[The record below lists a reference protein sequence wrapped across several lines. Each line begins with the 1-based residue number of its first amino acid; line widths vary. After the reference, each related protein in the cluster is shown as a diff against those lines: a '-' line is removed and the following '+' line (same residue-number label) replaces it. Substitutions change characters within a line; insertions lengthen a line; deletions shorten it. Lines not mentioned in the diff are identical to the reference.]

1 VTLHGRETE
10 QATIAD
16 LLASARLGAG
26 ASLALV
32 GEPGA
37 GKSSLLWDTAR
48 RAEQVMTVVT
58 TSGIESEAPL
68 AFAALQRLLR
78 PLAPRLTAV
87 PSPQAR
93 ALRVAFGEESGEVG
107 DRFLV
112 YLGALSLLAAAAEER
127 PVLAVIDDAQWLDEA
142 SAAAFHFIARRIT
155 VEPIAVLWA
164 SRDDPRTFDAADL
177 PVLRLA
183 GLGLDAVSGILAE
196 DTGTEVSPRVAARL
210 LASTGGN
217 PLGIRELASVLTPAQ
232 LAGEAPLPPR
242 LPVSERVERVFLDR
256 ARRLSEDAQTV
267 LLVSSADDSARLA
280 TVLQAARI
288 LGADPEALAE
298 AELSGLITV
307 TDDWITLRHPLVRSA
322 MYSTAASGQ
331 RRRVHAALAEVL
343 TRDQDADR
351 RAWHRSSSVVEPD
364 ESVVGDLV
372 EAARRAERRGGHE
385 AASAAWARAAQLTA
399 DAARRARHLFAAS
412 MAAWVSA
419 HPDRAGALVDQA
431 IAEATDSLL
440 LADARRLRGRI
451 EWNTGS
457 VRLANRMLLAAA
469 VDAAGHDPVRAREIA
484 ADAVSIAAW
493 GGDSGSDVDATT
505 LVPSPAADAPARE
518 RTYDQML
525 RGLARVV
532 AGDYA
537 GAAAPLREAFAS
549 HEELPEDYELVP
561 NLGIA
566 AMHLGEFD
574 RCGMYMQRLL
584 AKARDSGV
592 LMMVLYASTRL
603 AMTDLVAGRWS
614 DAVSDATEA
623 VTLGQVTGHD
633 VLADT
638 PRALLLVLAAL
649 RGEGTFDELAPH
661 LEVATSRGTTGLL
674 DVVLR
679 DFVHWAYGIRQVS
692 RPASA
697 FHRLAQ
703 MSHDV
708 PRRMAGVDRIEA
720 AVHADQIE
728 VARLW
733 VDDLAGF
740 AAATGQAWAAAVAEH
755 GQALLADPGQAEQHF
770 RRALEFHGK
779 KGQECRPF
787 NQARTELAYG
797 EFLRRARRRVDA
809 RTHLRAA
816 LETFEGLR
824 AGPWAER
831 AAQEL
836 RASGE
841 TVRKHEDAGAGALTP
856 QERQVAQ
863 MVRRGLSNKDVAA
876 QLFVSPRTVEFHLRN
891 VFTKTGVTS
900 RGELTALTLG

>member
-1 VTLHGRETE
+1 MTLHGRETE
-10 QATIAD
+10 QATIAR
-16 LLASARLGAG
+16 LLASARSGAG

-37 GKSSLLWDTAR
+37 GKSSLLGDTAR
-48 RAEQVMTVVT
+48 QAAQVMTVVT

-78 PLAPRLTAV
+78 PLTSRLAAV

-93 ALRVAFGEESGEVG
+93 ALRAAFGEESGEVG
-107 DRFLV
+107 DRFVV

-142 SAAAFHFIARRIT
+142 SAAAFHFIARRIS

-164 SRDDPRTFDAADL
+164 ARDDPRAFDPADL
-177 PVLRLA
+177 PVLKLA

-210 LASTGGN
+210 LANTGGN

-232 LAGEAPLPPR
+232 LAGEALLPPR

-307 TDDWITLRHPLVRSA
+307 TDDRITLRHPLVRSA
-322 MYSTAASGQ
+322 MYSAAPSGQ

-343 TRDQDADR
+343 TRDEDADR

-364 ESVVGDLV
+364 ESVVCDLV

-412 MAAWVSA
+412 MTAWVSA
-419 HPDRAGALVDQA
+419 RPDRARDLVDQA

-493 GGDSGSDVDATT
+493 GGDSGSDIDATT

-549 HEELPEDYELVP
+549 HEELPEDYELLP

-592 LMMVLYASTRL
+592 LMMVLYASIRL

-623 VTLGQVTGHD
+623 VTLGEVTGHD

-661 LEVATSRGTTGLL
+661 LEVATSRGTAGLL

-703 MSHDV
+703 ISHDV

-733 VDDLAGF
+733 VDDFAGF

-755 GQALLADPGQAEQHF
+755 GQALLADPGPAEEHF

-779 KGQECRPF
+779 EGQVCRPF
-787 NQARTELAYG
+787 NRARTELAYG

-816 LETFEGLR
+816 LDTFEGLR

-841 TVRKHEDAGAGALTP
+841 TVRKREDAGTGALTP

>member
-1 VTLHGRETE
+1 MAGHPAEHFNVLPSRSRDLLRPASRHRVLATGRHGPSCRYPLGVTLHGRETE
-10 QATIAD
+10 QATIAG
-16 LLASARLGAG
+16 LPASARSGAG

-37 GKSSLLWDTAR
+37 GKSSLLGDTAR
-48 RAEQVMTVVT
+48 QAAPVMTVVT

-78 PLAPRLTAV
+78 PLMSRLAAV

-164 SRDDPRTFDAADL
+164 ARDDPRALDTADL

-210 LASTGGN
+210 LANTGGN

-232 LAGEAPLPPR
+232 LVGQAPLPPR

-288 LGADPEALAE
+288 LGADPEALTE

-307 TDDWITLRHPLVRSA
+307 TDDRITLRHPLVRSA
-322 MYSTAASGQ
+322 MYGATPSGQ

-364 ESVVGDLV
+364 ESVVCDLV

-399 DAARRARHLFAAS
+399 DAAWRARHLFAAS

-419 HPDRAGALVDQA
+419 RPDRARDLVDQA
-431 IAEATDSLL
+431 IAEATDSVL

-469 VDAAGHDPVRAREIA
+469 VDAAGDDPVRAREIA
-484 ADAVSIAAW
+484 ADAV
-493 GGDSGSDVDATT
+493 
-505 LVPSPAADAPARE
+505 
-518 RTYDQML
+518 
-525 RGLARVV
+525 
-532 AGDYA
+532 
-537 GAAAPLREAFAS
+537 
-549 HEELPEDYELVP
+549 
-561 NLGIA
+561 
-566 AMHLGEFD
+566 
-574 RCGMYMQRLL
+574 
-584 AKARDSGV
+584 
-592 LMMVLYASTRL
+592 
-603 AMTDLVAGRWS
+603 
-614 DAVSDATEA
+614 
-623 VTLGQVTGHD
+623 
-633 VLADT
+633 
-638 PRALLLVLAAL
+638 
-649 RGEGTFDELAPH
+649 
-661 LEVATSRGTTGLL
+661 L
-674 DVVLR
+674 D
-679 DFVHWAYGIRQVS
+679 
-692 RPASA
+692 
-697 FHRLAQ
+697 
-703 MSHDV
+703 
-708 PRRMAGVDRIEA
+708 
-720 AVHADQIE
+720 
-728 VARLW
+728 
-733 VDDLAGF
+733 
-740 AAATGQAWAAAVAEH
+740 
-755 GQALLADPGQAEQHF
+755 
-770 RRALEFHGK
+770 
-779 KGQECRPF
+779 
-787 NQARTELAYG
+787 
-797 EFLRRARRRVDA
+797 RRVG
-809 RTHLRAA
+809 R
-816 LETFEGLR
+816 
-824 AGPWAER
+824 
-831 AAQEL
+831 
-836 RASGE
+836 
-841 TVRKHEDAGAGALTP
+841 
-856 QERQVAQ
+856 
-863 MVRRGLSNKDVAA
+863 
-876 QLFVSPRTVEFHLRN
+876 
-891 VFTKTGVTS
+891 
-900 RGELTALTLG
+900 